1 MWSTKDGRLIAT
13 FRGHA
18 GQITD
23 IAINK
28 ENTFVASGSL
38 DKVCNITFVFSR
50 LFALDI
56 SFTT

>member
-1 MWSTKDGRLIAT
+1 MWSAKDGRLVAT

-28 ENTFVASGSL
+28 ENTFIASGSL
-38 DKVCNITFVFSR
+38 DKVSLI
-50 LFALDI
+50 
-56 SFTT
+56 